1 MLRRFLSGLKQQQQ
15 PQITEHCNFVVFIF
29 VFFFNCLSL
38 RWILQ
43 TFTQPI
49 FALHFHAQ
57 AELQLIGCGSLL
69 LIQNKRRCSSLLVAA
84 FCLFL
89 VEGGAG
95 AGVSIF
101 QSRIEIEAWREESRR
116 RDPELG
122 RSFSN
127 KDDLTLKVRRVL
139 VLSLRA

>member
-15 PQITEHCNFVVFIF
+15 PQIMEHCNFVVFIF
-29 VFFFNCLSL
+29 GFFFYLYQSTFPYQ
-38 RWILQ
+38 RWILR

-84 FCLFL
+84 FICF
-89 VEGGAG
+89 
-95 AGVSIF
+95 
-101 QSRIEIEAWREESRR
+101 
-116 RDPELG
+116 
-122 RSFSN
+122 
-127 KDDLTLKVRRVL
+127 
-139 VLSLRA
+139 